1 MEENKQHLELQK
13 RVEEMELFVRR
24 NMTGDALSRFGI
36 VKSAHPEFALQAIVT
51 LNQLIH
57 SNQVNLPVDERTL
70 KYLLGE
76 LQKQKQEFNII
87 RK

>member
-1 MEENKQHLELQK
+1 
-13 RVEEMELFVRR
+13 MELFVRR

-76 LQKQKQEFNII
+76 LQKQKQEFNIL